1 MVMKRSQ
8 SKIFINNLSNLF
20 INKQVHMD
28 DLVVNYVLRPFEGN
42 NNPEYPQG
50 IKIYIQAT
58 RGIYKEADKVDI
70 SVSNTE
76 VIIDH
81 FLGIAN
87 KYFWVSLVFMVS
99 TGAGAKKIFSQVDQN
114 QIIDIHTQVFAFFNF
129 KEL

>member
-1 MVMKRSQ
+1 MLTRIKSQ
-8 SKIFINNLSNLF
+8 ILINKFNNLSVNQ
-20 INKQVHMD
+20 QVHMVD
-28 DLVVNYVLRPFEGN
+28 PVVNYVLRPFEGN

-99 TGAGAKKIFSQVDQN
+99 TGAGAKNIFRQVDQN